1 MGEDRAWGMGHGA
14 IGERFTPAPR
24 QAGRS
29 PDVSISSSPS
39 SAPAL
44 RVGVVIPTL
53 REAATVGGAV
63 ASAWAAGAAAVVV
76 ADAGSPDSTVEAA
89 REAGAETVVAP
100 RGRAA
105 QMNAGAAALGGRVD
119 VLCFLHADTRLEHGA
134 ADAIADA
141 VAQGAEAGVF
151 RLRFDR
157 PTPLLRLYAQLSRL
171 PIAALTF
178 GDRALWVRRGVFE
191 AIGGFP
197 EIAAFEDVEMARR
210 LARRRRLVR
219 LALPVTTSSR
229 RFATTGTLRQQ
240 ATNARL
246 WLAYLAG
253 ADPDRLAAA
262 YRYDAS
268 RG

>member
-1 MGEDRAWGMGHGA
+1 MGERS
-14 IGERFTPAPR
+14 TLAPR
-24 QAGRS
+24 QGDRF
-29 PDVSISSSPS
+29 PDLSNSSMPS

-63 ASAWAAGAAAVVV
+63 ASAWAAGAVAVVV
-76 ADAGSPDSTVEAA
+76 ADGGSVDATVDVAQA
-89 REAGAETVVAP
+89 AGAETVDAP
-100 RGRAA
+100 RGRAV
-105 QMNAGAAALGGRVD
+105 QMNAGAAALGDRVD
-119 VLCFLHADTRLEHGA
+119 VLCFLHADTRLDERA
-134 ADAIADA
+134 AQAISSA
-141 VAQGAEAGVF
+141 VEQGAEAGVF

-157 PTPLLRLYAQLSRL
+157 PTPLLQLYAQLSRL

-178 GDRALWVRRGVFE
+178 GDRALWVRRDVFE
-191 AIGGFP
+191 DLGGFP

-210 LARRRRLVR
+210 LARRRRLAR
-219 LALPVTTSSR
+219 LGVSVTTSSR
-229 RFATTGTLRQQ
+229 RFAATGALRQQ

-246 WLAYLAG
+246 WLAYISG